1 MQISL
6 ITKKIYPKN
15 NCQEPHIT
23 IGEQHPAYDKLL
35 QGYDFE
41 IINNEIKVKNIKSGI
56 DYKDLKNK
64 LKQGKANNA
73 EVQQIL
79 ADLI

>member
-15 NCQEPHIT
+15 NCQEPHMT

-41 IINNEIKVKNIKSGI
+41 IKNNEIKIKKTKTGI
-56 DYKDLKNK
+56 DYKNLKNK
-64 LKQGKANNA
+64 LKQGQASSL
-73 EVQQIL
+73 EVQQTL
-79 ADLI
+79 AELL